1 MTAKGHVPR
10 ASTHRNKKMIANL
23 IKVSLIAG
31 AVLLSACSGVSAHRD
46 YSADSVQ
53 PAGFG
58 PGPTHSNTN
67 QMNFH
72 GSALGNSF
80 GEYGAGLLHDD

>member
-1 MTAKGHVPR
+1 MTAKGHVP
-10 ASTHRNKKMIANL
+10 APHSLRNKKMIVNL
-23 IKVSLIAG
+23 VKVSLIAG
-31 AVLLSACSGVSAHRD
+31 ALLLSACSGVSTQRD

-58 PGPTHSNTN
+58 PGPTNSNAGK
-67 QMNFH
+67 MNFH

-80 GEYGAGLLHDD
+80 GEYGSGLLHDD

>member
-1 MTAKGHVPR
+1 MSAKGHVPR

-23 IKVSLIAG
+23 VKVSLIAG
-31 AVLLSACSGVSAHRD
+31 ALLLSACSGVSTHSD

-58 PGPTHSNTN
+58 PGPTSRNPDK
-67 QMNFH
+67 MSFH

-80 GEYGAGLLHDD
+80 GEYGSGLLHDD

>member
-1 MTAKGHVPR
+1 MT
-10 ASTHRNKKMIANL
+10 ANL

-58 PGPTHSNTN
+58 PGPSNSN
-67 QMNFH
+67 ASKMNFH

-80 GEYGAGLLHDD
+80 GEYSSGLLHDD